1 MEDKPRRL
9 VKNVSANREGTCHCE
24 SRRRRSNLYFQLGTA
39 FLVINGLKVVLVE
52 DSSRFARDPIAQ
64 ELGVLMLIKRN
75 PQPVS
80 AVGGRLDPG
89 PLPSR
94 LAGVSLFG
102 SRLHLAKNYQ
112 SLGRVFLIKGSLF
125 VSLRRMIRPSSTAV
139 LSQASVAE
147 SSVVLPPE
155 RAGTNADHSNL
166 FRTAFP
172 AGHPSQH
179 VNCV

>member
-1 MEDKPRRL
+1 LRVPQTTKQSLLPIGNCL
-9 VKNVSANREGTCHCE
+9 
-24 SRRRRSNLYFQLGTA
+24 
-39 FLVINGLKVVLVE
+39 LVIIQSKAARPLLDRVENNGLKVVLVE

-125 VSLRRMIRPSSTAV
+125 VSLGRMIRPSSTAV

-172 AGHPSQH
+172 AGNPSQH